1 MLYILA
7 GLTGMCAL
15 ICAAELLVRVA
26 DRTGIMDK
34 LFGAFDLPEDNLAE
48 KKSAPNAATSE
59 GTKVIYIGDIIP
71 QYAEVV
77 KEEMR

>member
-1 MLYILA
+1 MIKMLYILA
-7 GLTGMCAL
+7 GITGIGLLACAV
-15 ICAAELLVRVA
+15 ELLGRVA
-26 DRTGIMDK
+26 DRVGLTDR
-34 LFGAFDLPEDNLAE
+34 LFRLFDLPAE
-48 KKSAPNAATSE
+48 NESAPTVGAAE